1 MKRTATCFAAALALT
16 APAALAESKTFS
28 AQSFSQIEAAGPI
41 DVVYEAAATP
51 SIVVEQAE
59 NDFSDIYLDFEGDTL
74 IVSRNSIRNRSGW
87 FNNVSINTKND
98 RKVIKVNGKRVPYY
112 VVRVS
117 GPDLDGVLVKRSAKL
132 TAKESTATTSTPAP
146 PPAGN
151 SNSQVRQ
158 EMPASKRRPAEIFSL
173 PVSKRRRSTFN
184 RHQAETSKQQ

>member
-1 MKRTATCFAAALALT
+1 
-16 APAALAESKTFS
+16 
-28 AQSFSQIEAAGPI
+28 
-41 DVVYEAAATP
+41 VVYEAAATP

-132 TAKESTATTSTPAP
+132 TAIGVDSDNFDAAASSSGELELAGSARNGQP
-146 PPAGN
+146 PSVVQRRYFRFRFPSGGSRPSIVIKRRHR
-151 SNSQVRQ
+151 SNSDRQ
-158 EMPASKRRPAEIFSL
+158 
-173 PVSKRRRSTFN
+173 RSGPD
-184 RHQAETSKQQ
+184 